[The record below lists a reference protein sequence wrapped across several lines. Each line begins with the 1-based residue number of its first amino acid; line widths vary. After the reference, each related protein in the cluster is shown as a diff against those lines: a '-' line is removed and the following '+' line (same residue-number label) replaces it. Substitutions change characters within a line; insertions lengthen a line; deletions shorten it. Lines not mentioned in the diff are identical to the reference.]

1 MLTLRRS
8 VWPAAA
14 AVSVTVQAPGAVA
27 VHSVE
32 AAPELAKVPH
42 PGGVAVQA
50 KVIPATG
57 PPRASSGI
65 RSPTTTELRG
75 ATMVVTMARSKVGDV
90 AAIVASTAT
99 GYPQAAAMVTTVS
112 PISEPAASNASI
124 LTACGPGL
132 TAIAPYHSPA

>member
-8 VWPAAA
+8 VCPAAA
-14 AVSVTVQAPGAVA
+14 AVSLTVQAPGAGA

-50 KVIPATG
+50 NVTRATG
-57 PPRASSGI
+57 PPRACKSI

-75 ATMVVTMARSKVGDV
+75 ATIAVTTARSKVGNA
-90 AAIVASTAT
+90 AAIVASTST
-99 GYPQAAAMVTTVS
+99 GSPGAAA
-112 PISEPAASNASI
+112 AASTEAATR
-124 LTACGPGL
+124 LACAGKTRTVISTRLPG
-132 TAIAPYHSPA
+132 